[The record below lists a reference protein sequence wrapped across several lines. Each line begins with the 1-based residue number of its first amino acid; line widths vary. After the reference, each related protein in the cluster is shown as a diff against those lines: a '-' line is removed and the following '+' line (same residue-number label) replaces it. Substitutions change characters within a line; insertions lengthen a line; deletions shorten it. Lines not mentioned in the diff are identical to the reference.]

1 MTVKPEVKELF
12 VELRQEKVG
21 SKRWNE
27 IVEVLKKQYKFTAWN
42 ILAAFGVKPAI
53 EYNDENMML
62 VLED

>member
-1 MTVKPEVKELF
+1 MTVKLEVKELF

-42 ILAAFGVKPAI
+42 ILAAFSAHPAI
-53 EYNDENMML
+53 EYNDENMAL